1 MVFKNPLDNFTKI
14 LSTIVFLLPI
24 GIYFGVSFGE
34 GFDFTSLI
42 VVVVLLPVFAIT
54 WALHPQDY
62 TVNEQG
68 ITIKRPY
75 KSILIASNDI
85 KGIEALTPADLKYS
99 MRLFGSG
106 GFFGYFGLFA
116 NQKLGRYHIYAG
128 NRVNPVLILTEKKKY
143 VLTPTDP
150 EGFIVAVKGLNQ
162 S

>member
-24 GIYFGVSFGE
+24 GIYFGVSFSE
-34 GFDFTSLI
+34 GFEFTSLI
-42 VVVVLLPVFAIT
+42 VVVVLQPVFAIT

-106 GFFGYFGLFA
+106 GFFGYFGLFT

-162 S
+162 A

>member
-24 GIYFGVSFGE
+24 GIYFGVSFSE
-34 GFDFTSLI
+34 GFEFTSLI

-106 GFFGYFGLFA
+106 GFFGYFGLFT

-162 S
+162 A

>member
-14 LSTIVFLLPI
+14 LSALVFLIPL
-24 GIYFGVSFGE
+24 GIFFFVNISE
-34 GFDFTSLI
+34 GFELTSLI
-42 VVVVLLPVFAIT
+42 VFIIILPIFAIT

-68 ITIKRPY
+68 ISIKRPY
-75 KSILIASNDI
+75 KSILIAANDI
-85 KGIEALTPADLKYS
+85 KSIEALTPADLKYS

-150 EGFIVAVKGLNQ
+150 EGFIAAVKGLNQ
-162 S
+162 T

>member
-24 GIYFGVSFGE
+24 GIYFGVSFSE
-34 GFDFTSLI
+34 GFEFTSLI

-106 GFFGYFGLFA
+106 GFFGYFGLFT

-150 EGFIVAVKGLNQ
+150 EGFIAAVKGLNQ
-162 S
+162 A